1 MTVVT
6 CISKYEQDA
15 GCGGL
20 SWSSSGP
27 ASSESPGTLPQLVV
41 LAPPPGGQGQV
52 CRCSEL
58 PLGLLPVGRGDI
70 LAPQRRVLL
79 PRPIAGEQSLAGKLE
94 MQADSNTV
102 RAQLGARLNHTHH
115 PRDRELGAALTPN
128 PCSRAGSPLTFS
140 LGGGPSMLLLS
151 SQGGPGR
158 PRLGGLCLPARL
170 PLPFSALA
178 ALAARQSHCPPGH
191 TLYGVGGWI
200 PGQAAFERSGF
211 PVVSKT
217 LQLSFCRDLEIANIS
232 FLKGQRPRFFG
243 MLKKKKSKLC

>member
-1 MTVVT
+1 MNRTPVVGVCPGAHLVPPQVNHLGRCPSSWFWPHFQGVRAKCAGVQSSPWVFYLWEGET
-6 CISKYEQDA
+6 SWPLRGGSCCPGPLQGNSRCRQARNAGRFKHCPCTA
-15 GCGGL
+15 GC
-20 SWSSSGP
+20 
-27 ASSESPGTLPQLVV
+27 T
-41 LAPPPGGQGQV
+41 
-52 CRCSEL
+52 
-58 PLGLLPVGRGDI
+58 
-70 LAPQRRVLL
+70 
-79 PRPIAGEQSLAGKLE
+79 
-94 MQADSNTV
+94 
-102 RAQLGARLNHTHH
+102 AQPHPH

-128 PCSRAGSPLTFS
+128 PCSQAGSPLTFS

-232 FLKGQRPRFFG
+232 FLKGQRSRFFG
-243 MLKKKKSKLC
+243 MLKKSLNCVREPSLQ